1 MHNGSAGFLVIFL
14 NIWKYIIDKIKGGAR
29 GVPIIETQTDSM
41 SFTLYLLYRKHRPVK
56 IPNPAVQEIHGKR
69 GDNSRTYLV

>member
-29 GVPIIETQTDSM
+29 GVQKNGDADILHVVHFIS
-41 SFTLYLLYRKHRPVK
+41 
-56 IPNPAVQEIHGKR
+56 IVQ
-69 GDNSRTYLV
+69 